1 MLVSLIMVYWNLQT
15 RDNIINPKDVS
26 KLLFILHFFNILTL
40 LQFKLNFIQTSILN
54 ISKLFFKKH
63 NFFYNFLLKPKF
75 RSNFY
80 KDFFIKDIRWSKPL
94 SKRFEG
100 VTHHNSNHTKLT
112 SIQDHTPVIISKQK
126 FTGLKYLTETFIR
139 FYAASSLH
147 KFRPA
152 KAYRRTLFSPGP
164 AAGSYIID
172 LKRFFNRWRHLY
184 FLLLNIFYFKSR
196 SLTFGSYFS
205 RNEVLALNWN
215 SQLLTLSEWKN
226 TSPMFFSKVKN
237 FSWMFL
243 TVMFRLKQRGLSIVF
258 VSDPFVSRY
267 LYLYAGKSNIF
278 SIGLYPAVEMPWIAS
293 FPVPSFGYGGAS
305 QIFFLQLIHS
315 LNRKAKLLNYNNY
328 YQTWFLLN
336 LKK

>member
-1 MLVSLIMVYWNLQT
+1 MVYWNLISKNTYNTSANMQQ
-15 RDNIINPKDVS
+15 IIFV
-26 KLLFILHFFNILTL
+26 LHFINTL
-40 LQFKLNFIQTSILN
+40 WHLQFNLNLIKTPFWGLDTVL
-54 ISKLFFKKH
+54 FKKYK
-63 NFFYNFLLKPKF
+63 FLYEWLLKPTVSASF
-75 RSNFY
+75 SRE
-80 KDFFIKDIRWSKPL
+80 FFIQNTRWSKSI

-100 VTHHNSNHTKLT
+100 TSSLHKVHAKLE
-112 SIQDHTPVIISKQK
+112 SLQDQQMAIVSKHK

-164 AAGSYIID
+164 GAGSYIID

-184 FLLLNIFYFKSR
+184 FLILNIFYFKSR

-215 SQLLTLSEWKN
+215 TNLLTLSEWKN

-237 FSWMFL
+237 FSWMFAGL
-243 TVMFRLKQRGLSIVF
+243 MYRLKQRGLSIVF

-267 LYLYAGKSNIF
+267 LYLHAGKVNIF

-305 QIFFLQLIHS
+305 QIFFLQLVLV
-315 LNRKAKLLNYNNY
+315 LNRRAKLLNYNNC

-336 LKK
+336 IRHL

>member
-1 MLVSLIMVYWNLQT
+1 MVYWNIPSKKNAIKPQ
-15 RDNIINPKDVS
+15 NIS
-26 KLLFILHFFNILTL
+26 KLLFILHFFNILSL
-40 LQFKLNFIQTSILN
+40 LQFKLNFIHLPFFN
-54 ISKLFFKKH
+54 INKFFFKKH
-63 NFFYNFLLKPKF
+63 NFFYNFLIKPKF
-75 RSNFY
+75 NSKFS
-80 KDFFIKDIRWSKPL
+80 KEFFIQDLRWSKTV

-100 VTHHNSNHTKLT
+100 TSHLHKIHTKLE
-112 SIQDHTPVIISKQK
+112 SLQDKNTVIISRHK
-126 FTGLKYLTETFIR
+126 FTGLKFLTHTFIR

-172 LKRFFNRWRHLY
+172 LKRFFSRWRHLY
-184 FLLLNIFYFKSR
+184 FLLLNVFYFKSR

-215 SQLLTLSEWKN
+215 SQILTLSEWKN
-226 TSPMFFSKVKN
+226 ISPMFFSKVKN

-243 TVMFRLKQRGLSIVF
+243 TLMYRLKQRGLSIVF

-305 QIFFLQLIHS
+305 QIFFLQLVHS